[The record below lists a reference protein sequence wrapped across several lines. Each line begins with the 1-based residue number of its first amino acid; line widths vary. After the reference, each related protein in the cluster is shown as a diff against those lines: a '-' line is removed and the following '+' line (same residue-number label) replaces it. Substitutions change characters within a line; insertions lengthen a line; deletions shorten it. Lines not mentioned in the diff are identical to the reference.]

1 LQLYHENP
9 YFVFI
14 KIQKNLRSSMKKFF
28 GVIGLLVLS
37 FCSIAQNK
45 YAIIPKP
52 TQLVQMA
59 GTFLVNAQ
67 TKILIP
73 RNNPNLRPLAEMLA
87 ERFLITSGMTLNI
100 EEFDLKDFAP
110 ANTKAIIFMPLS
122 SKSGDQTL
130 GEEDYTL
137 KVEANSVALSASTAK
152 GEFYALQSL
161 LQLLPTEIY
170 SSSEAN
176 DVKWSIPNCT
186 IYDHPQFGYRGL
198 MLDVSRHFFPVSFI
212 KKYIDLLALHKMNTL
227 HWHLTDDQGWRIE
240 IKKYPKLTE
249 IGSKRKESMEGHF
262 TDQRFDGKP
271 YGGFYTQEQILEV
284 VKYAQKKFVNVI
296 PEIEMPG
303 HAMAALAAY
312 PELGCSKGPYEV
324 GVKWGVYDDVFCP
337 TEQTFSFLEDVL
349 TEVIALFPS
358 NYVHIGGDE
367 CPKVSWKNSP
377 FCQEL
382 IKKEGLKDEHEL
394 QSYFI
399 KRIDKF
405 LTSKGKKMIGWDE
418 ILEGGI
424 SPNATIMSW
433 RGIEGGIEAVKQN
446 HDAIMTPGSYCY
458 LDAYQS
464 DPSSE
469 PVAIGGFLPLEK
481 VYSYNPIPA
490 GITAEQAKH
499 ILGVQGNVWTE
510 YIATPRHAEY
520 MIFPRASALAEVAW
534 AANNNKDYKD
544 FTNRLKTH
552 FERLRFLAV
561 NYSNAYYD
569 VSASSSVNTKSQVA
583 VKLKTADNE
592 AVIRYT
598 IDGTEPMSSSLVYQ
612 PTGVIVTK
620 DATVRAT
627 TFTANGQKLGKD
639 MNKFYYI
646 NKSTGRKYT
655 LASQPKKYL
664 GGETYGLT
672 NGVKGE
678 AGNLDTWVGFEGK
691 NLDVTIDLGK
701 ALNLQTVSFAFLRSR
716 GSWIMLPREV
726 EVFVS
731 EDGKKFTSA
740 KKMQLGNLEG
750 EEKVVQQLNIGIDGK
765 KGRFIKVVAENY
777 GKLPENHPGKG
788 SPAWLFVDEIG
799 IN

>member
-1 LQLYHENP
+1 
-9 YFVFI
+9 
-14 KIQKNLRSSMKKFF
+14 
-28 GVIGLLVLS
+28 
-37 FCSIAQNK
+37 
-45 YAIIPKP
+45 
-52 TQLVQMA
+52 
-59 GTFLVNAQ
+59 
-67 TKILIP
+67 
-73 RNNPNLRPLAEMLA
+73 ML
-87 ERFLITSGMTLNI
+87 
-100 EEFDLKDFAP
+100 
-110 ANTKAIIFMPLS
+110 
-122 SKSGDQTL
+122 
-130 GEEDYTL
+130 
-137 KVEANSVALSASTAK
+137 
-152 GEFYALQSL
+152 
-161 LQLLPTEIY
+161 
-170 SSSEAN
+170 
-176 DVKWSIPNCT
+176 
-186 IYDHPQFGYRGL
+186 
-198 MLDVSRHFFPVSFI
+198 
-212 KKYIDLLALHKMNTL
+212 
-227 HWHLTDDQGWRIE
+227 
-240 IKKYPKLTE
+240 
-249 IGSKRKESMEGHF
+249 
-262 TDQRFDGKP
+262 
-271 YGGFYTQEQILEV
+271 
-284 VKYAQKKFVNVI
+284 
-296 PEIEMPG
+296 
-303 HAMAALAAY
+303 
-312 PELGCSKGPYEV
+312 
-324 GVKWGVYDDVFCP
+324 
-337 TEQTFSFLEDVL
+337 
-349 TEVIALFPS
+349 
-358 NYVHIGGDE
+358 
-367 CPKVSWKNSP
+367 
-377 FCQEL
+377 
-382 IKKEGLKDEHEL
+382 
-394 QSYFI
+394 
-399 KRIDKF
+399 
-405 LTSKGKKMIGWDE
+405 
-418 ILEGGI
+418 
-424 SPNATIMSW
+424 
-433 RGIEGGIEAVKQN
+433 
-446 HDAIMTPGSYCY
+446 
-458 LDAYQS
+458 
-464 DPSSE
+464 
-469 PVAIGGFLPLEK
+469 
-481 VYSYNPIPA
+481 
-490 GITAEQAKH
+490 
-499 ILGVQGNVWTE
+499 
-510 YIATPRHAEY
+510 
-520 MIFPRASALAEVAW
+520 FPRASALAEVAW

-627 TFTANGQKLGKD
+627 AFTANGQKLGKD

>member
-1 LQLYHENP
+1 M
-9 YFVFI
+9 
-14 KIQKNLRSSMKKFF
+14 KNFF
-28 GVIGLLVLS
+28 SVLFLIMLS
-37 FCSIAQNK
+37 LNIMAQNK
-45 YAIIPKP
+45 YEIIPKP
-52 TQLVQMA
+52 IQLIPANGSFV
-59 GTFLVNAQ
+59 VNAQ

-73 RNNPNLRPLAEMLA
+73 KNTEGIRALAEMLA
-87 ERFLITSGMTLNI
+87 ERFLVTSGMTLEI
-100 EEFDLKDFAP
+100 EEFEMTGFAP
-110 ANTKAIIFMPLS
+110 AQNKNIIFAPLS
-122 SKSGDQTL
+122 KKSGDKTL
-130 GEEDYTL
+130 AEEDYAL
-137 KVEANSVALSASTAK
+137 KVESGGIMLSASTSK
-152 GEFYALQSL
+152 GDFYALQSL

-170 SSSEAN
+170 SSSVVN
-176 DVKWSIPNCT
+176 GVKWSVPNCT
-186 IYDHPQFGYRGL
+186 IFDHPQFVYRGL
-198 MLDVSRHFFPVSFI
+198 MLDVSRHFFPVSFL
-212 KKYIDLLALHKMNTL
+212 KKYIDLLAMHKMNTF

-249 IGSKRKESMEGHF
+249 IGSKRKETMEGHY
-262 TDQRFDGKP
+262 TDHRFDGKP
-271 YGGFYTQEQILEV
+271 YGGFYTQEQIAEV
-284 VKYAQKKFVNVI
+284 VKYAQKKYVTVI

-303 HAMAALAAY
+303 HALAALAAY

-324 GVKWGVYDDVFCP
+324 GTKWGVFDDVFCP

-349 TEVIALFPS
+349 TEVMALFPS
-358 NYVHIGGDE
+358 TYIHIGGDE
-367 CPKVSWKNSP
+367 CPKVSWKNSQ
-377 FCQEL
+377 FCQDL
-382 IKKEGLKDEHEL
+382 MKKEGLKDEHEL

-433 RGIEGGIEAVKQN
+433 RGIEGGVEAVKQN
-446 HDAIMTPGSYCY
+446 HDAIMTPGAYCY

-510 YIATPRHAEY
+510 YIASSSHAEY
-520 MIFPRASALAEVAW
+520 MVFPRASALAEVGWNAT
-534 AANNNKDYKD
+534 KDYKD
-544 FTNRLKTH
+544 FTSRLKTH
-552 FERLRFLAV
+552 FERLKYLAV

-569 VSASSSVNTKSQVA
+569 VSANSSVNAKSQVA
-583 VKLKTADNE
+583 VKLKTADNQS
-592 AVIRYT
+592 VIRYT
-598 IDGTEPMSSSLVYQ
+598 IDGTEPTASSLVYQ

-627 TFTANGQKLGKD
+627 AFSGKGEKLGKD
-639 MNKFYYI
+639 MSKYFYI

-655 LASQPKKYL
+655 LTDQPKNYT

-691 NLDVTIDLGK
+691 NLDATIDLGQVMDLHK
-701 ALNLQTVSFAFLRSR
+701 VSFAFLRAKS
-716 GSWIMLPREV
+716 SWIMLPREV
-726 EVFVS
+726 EVLVS
-731 EDGKKFTSA
+731 SDGKKFTSA
-740 KKMQLGNLEG
+740 KKIPLGNLEG
-750 EEKVVQQLNIGIDGK
+750 EEKIVQQLSVGVDGQ
-765 KGRFIKVVAENY
+765 KGRFIKVIAQNY

-788 SPAWLFVDEIG
+788 SPAWLFIDEIG
-799 IN
+799 VE

>member
-1 LQLYHENP
+1 M
-9 YFVFI
+9 
-14 KIQKNLRSSMKKFF
+14 KNFF
-28 GVIGLLVLS
+28 GVIGLFALS
-37 FCSIAQNK
+37 FYSIAQNK

-52 TQLVQMA
+52 TQLVQTA
-59 GTFLVNAQ
+59 GSFVVNAQ

-73 RNNPNLRPLAEMLA
+73 RNNPDLRPLAEMLA
-87 ERFLITSGMTLNI
+87 ERFLITSSITLNI
-100 EEFDLKDFAP
+100 EEFDLAGFAP
-110 ANTKAIIFMPLS
+110 DNTKAIIFMPLGP
-122 SKSGDQTL
+122 KSGDKTL
-130 GEEDYTL
+130 GEEDYAL
-137 KVEANSVALSASTAK
+137 KVETNSVALSASTAK

-161 LQLLPTEIY
+161 LQLLPTEIF
-170 SSSEAN
+170 SSSAAN
-176 DVKWSIPNCT
+176 GVKWSIPNCS

-212 KKYIDLLALHKMNTL
+212 KKFIDLLALHKMNTF

-271 YGGFYTQEQILEV
+271 YDGFYTQEQISEV
-284 VKYAQKKFVNVI
+284 VKYAQKKFVSVI
-296 PEIEMPG
+296 PEIEIPG

-312 PELGCSKGPYEV
+312 PALGCSKGPYEV

-349 TEVIALFPS
+349 TEVIAIFPS

-382 IKKEGLKDEHEL
+382 MKKEGLKDEHEL

-446 HDAIMTPGSYCY
+446 HNAIMTPGSYCY

-464 DPSSE
+464 DPSAE
-469 PVAIGGFLPLEK
+469 PVAIGGFLPLER

-490 GITAEQAKH
+490 GITTEQAKH
-499 ILGVQGNVWTE
+499 ILGVQGNVWSE
-510 YIATPRHAEY
+510 YIDTPSHAEY
-520 MIFPRASALAEVAW
+520 MVFPRASALAEVGW
-534 AANNNKDYKD
+534 AANHTKDYKD
-544 FTNRLKTH
+544 FTTRLKTH
-552 FERLRFLAV
+552 FERLRFLDV

-569 VSASSSVNTKSQVA
+569 VTASSLVNAKSQVA
-583 VKLKTADNE
+583 VKLKTADNG

-598 IDGTEPMSSSLVYQ
+598 IDGTEPTANSLVYQ

-620 DATVRAT
+620 DATVRSS

-639 MNKFYYI
+639 MSKYYYI

-655 LASQPKKYL
+655 LASQPTKYL

-678 AGNLDTWVGFEGK
+678 TGNLDTWVGFEGK
-691 NLDVTIDLGK
+691 NLDIVIDFGK
-701 ALNLQTVSFAFLRSR
+701 VLNLQTVSFAFLRSR

-750 EEKVVQQLNIGIDGK
+750 EEKVVQQLNIGIEGK
-765 KGRFIKVVAENY
+765 KGRYVRIVAQNY
-777 GKLPENHPGKG
+777 GKLPDNHPGNG
-788 SPAWLFVDEIG
+788 NPSWLFIDEIG